1 MEITPAGIIRKLVV
15 GHNPK
20 DEGLAF
26 VVGNRIGKNLI
37 TDIVED
43 INQFHIFGKVR
54 FLIYVQVNG
63 EGEKVLWKG
72 LDGVPVTIEYDLN
85 QSVVIVR

>member
-1 MEITPAGIIRKLVV
+1 MERTPAGIIRKIVV

-20 DEGLAF
+20 DEGMAF
-26 VVGNRIGKNLI
+26 VVGNKFGDKLI

-54 FLIYVQVNG
+54 FLIYVKING
-63 EGEKVLWKG
+63 RGEHMLWKS
-72 LDGVPVTIEYDLN
+72 LDGVPVTIEYDLS
-85 QSVVIVR
+85 QSEAIV

>member
-1 MEITPAGIIRKLVV
+1 MERTPTGVIRKIVV

-20 DEGLAF
+20 DEGMAF
-26 VVGNRIGKNLI
+26 VVGNRLGDKII

-54 FLIYVQVNG
+54 FLIYVKING
-63 EGEKVLWKG
+63 KGEPLLWKG
-72 LDGVPVTIEYDLN
+72 LDGVPVTIEYDLSN
-85 QSVVIVR
+85 LDVIV